1 MLKTGIGLR
10 FPGTCEKA
18 FNFYKSV
25 FGGEFIDF
33 IKIGDDPYTRE
44 NSPKEEHG
52 KVAYVALQLGNV
64 IIGGDDAPE
73 ADIKQLSSGNMLSI
87 GVIPDS
93 KKEAD
98 RIFKGLSAGARAIT
112 EMADY
117 PWGYIGSVLDQY
129 GVNWGVWYQ
138 PPRQA

>member
-1 MLKTGIGLR
+1 MMSIGL
-10 FPGTCEKA
+10 
-18 FNFYKSV
+18 
-25 FGGEFIDF
+25 
-33 IKIGDDPYTRE
+33 
-44 NSPKEEHG
+44 
-52 KVAYVALQLGNV
+52 
-64 IIGGDDAPE
+64 
-73 ADIKQLSSGNMLSI
+73 
-87 GVIPDS
+87 IPDS

-98 RIFKGLSAGARAIT
+98 RIFKGLAAGARAIT